1 MATLIPGQQLTPGQ
15 RLNSDYGLYSLTL
28 QADGNFVLY
37 RRGFALWATWTQGKP
52 VATAVMQND
61 GNLVLYDSQQHALW
75 NSGTAGHPGAYLA
88 VQDDGN
94 VVIYVGDAPIWQT
107 GTHSLGTSLTPM
119 QKLTPGQ
126 ALSSTGGLYTLTLQ
140 TDGNFVLYRGLTP
153 LWATW
158 TQGKPVATAVMQNDG
173 DLVLYDNQQRPLW
186 NSGSQ
191 GHPGALLTVQDDGN
205 VVVYLGSTP
214 LWWTRTNS
222 IGPSLGPPGNLTP
235 GQSLTSNNRRYNLVL
250 QLDGNFVL
258 YQGVTALW
266 ATWTQ
271 GKPVATAIMQN
282 DGNLVLYDSQQHPL
296 WNSGTE
302 GHPGA
307 LLTVQDD
314 GNVVVGLPGP
324 FGIVIPIWTTKT
336 AEQPSTLH
344 AHVNITFDDS
354 TPVGGWSDLTLQS
367 DGSYVVSGHLHDSG
381 FPDYNFSVVWAVRD
395 NQGVLYTFP
404 AIGGLQ
410 GTQSGINPNREAD
423 WGAKAV
429 NAAIVAAWKDIPP
442 PGPAWVC
449 RTSVVFD
456 INALVNE
463 ILNDVQQVV
472 GVVVKVIE
480 IVGTIV
486 AVAS

>member
-1 MATLIPGQQLTPGQ
+1 MATLIAGQQLTPGQ
-15 RLNSDYGLYSLTL
+15 RLNSDYGLYTLTL

-37 RRGFALWATWTQGKP
+37 RRGFPLWATNTQGKP
-52 VATAVMQND
+52 VAKAVMQND
-61 GNLVLYDSQQHALW
+61 GNLVLYDSQQHPLW
-75 NSGTAGHPGAYLA
+75 NSGTAGHPRAYLA

-94 VVIYVGDAPIWQT
+94 VVIYDGDAPIWQT
-107 GTHSLGTSLTPM
+107 ATHSLGTSLTPM

-153 LWATW
+153 LWATG
-158 TQGKPVATAVMQNDG
+158 TQGKPVATAIMQNDG
-173 DLVLYDNQQRPLW
+173 NLVLYDNQLHSLW
-186 NSGSQ
+186 NSGTE

-205 VVVYLGSTP
+205 TVVYLGSTP

-222 IGPSLGPPGNLTP
+222 IGTSLTAPSNLTP
-235 GQSLTSNNRRYNLVL
+235 GQSLTSNNGRYNLVL
-250 QLDGNFVL
+250 QPDGNFVL
-258 YQGVTALW
+258 YQGVTAQW

-271 GKPVATAIMQN
+271 GKPVATAVMQN

-302 GHPGA
+302 GHPGT

-314 GNVVVGLPGP
+314 GNVVVGLPGIP
-324 FGIVIPIWTTKT
+324 GFVIPIWTTNT

-344 AHVNITFDDS
+344 SNVSITFADS
-354 TPVGGWSDLTLQS
+354 TPVGGWSDLTLES

-381 FPDYNFSVVWAVRD
+381 FLDYNFSVVWLVRD

-410 GTQSGINPNREAD
+410 GTQSGFSPNRDAD

-429 NAAIVAAWKDIPP
+429 NPAIAAAWKDIPP

-449 RTSVVFD
+449 RWIVDVDVTAF
-456 INALVNE
+456 VNE
-463 ILNDVQQVV
+463 IINDIQQVV

-480 IVGTIV
+480 IVAPIV
-486 AVAS
+486 AAAS